1 MNNIKVGDTVTL
13 GWQNGLGCEHFL
25 VLEVN
30 NSKDVIHQLWVR
42 GENGTEWPARIEGA
56 KKVRAKSMMKGV

>member
-13 GWQNGLGCEHFL
+13 GWQNGLGLGHFL

-30 NSKDVIHQLWVR
+30 NSKDVIHRLWVR